1 MDLII
6 KSSIC
11 FKVSRNM
18 IRSFRFLRWSAL
30 IIGSLVLLTHCATK
44 PEVTRRDEREV
55 FRERV
60 QEYWQYRVDA
70 KIEQAFQFELP
81 SYREKTSILKYG
93 NTYKIM
99 KYLEANVS
107 EVQVEGEKGK
117 AQVKTTYIMLFS
129 RLMNK
134 HLTKTEKENWVKIK
148 GVWYRI
154 PQGFEDEKK
163 G

>member
-1 MDLII
+1 
-6 KSSIC
+6 
-11 FKVSRNM
+11 M

-60 QEYWQYRVDA
+60 QEYWQHRVDA

-81 SYREKTSILKYG
+81 SYKEKTSILKYG
-93 NTYKIM
+93 NSYKIM

-134 HLTKTEKENWVKIK
+134 HLTKTETENWVKIK